1 MSDMITNNRNV
12 NRYSRNHVFR
22 NFLEIRENPDDLVG
36 TRLFTFLV
44 TGAIILTAF
53 AITWVIW

>member
-1 MSDMITNNRNV
+1 MITNNRNV

>member
-1 MSDMITNNRNV
+1 MSDMITNNENV
-12 NRYSRNHVFR
+12 NRYRKSHGFR
-22 NFLEIRENPDDLVG
+22 NFLEIRESPDDLVG

-44 TGAIILTAF
+44 TGAAILTAF

>member
-1 MSDMITNNRNV
+1 MITQNGNV
-12 NRYSRNHVFR
+12 NRYGRRHGFR
-22 NFLEIRENPDDLVG
+22 NILEIRENPDDLIG